1 MGYAFYLLSLQRKS
15 SLLTKN
21 ETRMKKM
28 LLVALLMVITVTAKA
43 LSYELARSEA
53 LFLSDKMAYEL
64 NLTASQYDAVFEIN
78 LDYYLTVGSHAD
90 IYGHWWKLRNYEL
103 QNVLSPM
110 QYETFL
116 RLNYFYRPLGW
127 RDGRWEF
134 RIYRQYHNRNHFLM
148 ERPGAY
154 ARYRGGSHFGPR
166 PGQVPPGRMAPG
178 RVSPDRMAPGRVS
191 PDRMTPG
198 RPNQDRVT
206 PGRPNSDRVAPGRPN
221 SDRVA
226 PASPRNNDFSRG
238 QTPGQRRD
246 VRQQNPQQNQQ
257 QRQQQRPQRQ
267 RN

>member
-191 PDRMTPG
+191 PGRMTPG

-246 VRQQNPQQNQQ
+246 VRQQNPQQNPQ